1 MGFYRRR
8 ATRCDRW
15 VRAISLRLDGESSEL
30 EAAAL
35 DRHLASCARC
45 SEIAAEHA
53 ALTRLL
59 RERAARPLERHVV
72 VTSPQ
77 RARRQLVRRSA
88 AVFVVAAGFAAA
100 AGLAVF
106 GSGGSG
112 NASSALGFSSI
123 GEQRQFVQA
132 ELTRLEPPT
141 PYLPQLGS
149 AVRRSRPSID

>member
-35 DRHLASCARC
+35 DRHLEGCARC
-45 SEIAAEHA
+45 SEIAEEHE

-59 RERAARPLERHVV
+59 RGAPLVPLERHVV

-88 AVFVVAAGFAAA
+88 AVCVVAAAFAG
-100 AGLAVF
+100 AGALAVF
-106 GSGGSG
+106 GGGG
-112 NASSALGFSSI
+112 PDNPSSALGFSSI

-132 ELTRLEPPT
+132 ELIRLEPPT
-141 PYLPQLGS
+141 PYLPQLAPRFAG
-149 AVRRSRPSID
+149 RGLL